1 MSKEQTLANEEQKL
15 KSANSLNKLYI
26 YIHTLFIPCSL
37 QRDAFCLIVH
47 DTIKY

>member
-26 YIHTLFIPCSL
+26 YIYTHTFYSL
-37 QRDAFCLIVH
+37 QSTEGCFLFNS
-47 DTIKY
+47 T

>member
-26 YIHTLFIPCSL
+26 YFLFL
-37 QRDAFCLIVH
+37 AGYRGMLFV
-47 DTIKY
+47 